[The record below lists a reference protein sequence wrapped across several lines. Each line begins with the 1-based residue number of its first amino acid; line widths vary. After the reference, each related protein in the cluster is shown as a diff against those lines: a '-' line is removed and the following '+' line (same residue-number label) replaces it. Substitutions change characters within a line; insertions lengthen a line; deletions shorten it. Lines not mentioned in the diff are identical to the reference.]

1 MQHLEKGNKRIAK
14 NAVLLYMRMFVI
26 MCVSFF
32 TSRIVLIALGV
43 SDYGLF
49 NLVGGFIVL
58 FNVLS
63 NALSTGTSR
72 FITYALGVNDEEL
85 INKTFSTVVRVHL
98 VLVALFLVLSETIG
112 LWFVNTQLVID
123 DNRMVAAN
131 YVFQAAVLSTAV
143 GIIQIP

>member
-1 MQHLEKGNKRIAK
+1 MEQLEQGNKRIAK
-14 NAVLLYMRMFVI
+14 NAILLYVRMLVI

-72 FITYALGVNDEEL
+72 FITYALGVND
-85 INKTFSTVVRVHL
+85 
-98 VLVALFLVLSETIG
+98 
-112 LWFVNTQLVID
+112 
-123 DNRMVAAN
+123 
-131 YVFQAAVLSTAV
+131 
-143 GIIQIP
+143 